1 MRPAGEEEDLSPP
14 DHIQAI
20 AQTAAFHFGTV
31 EQGGSSLYPA
41 LAQRVTSVEVLRI
54 LLSIGPTETMLPDL
68 ERQGRRHLSR

>member
-41 LAQRVTSVEVLRI
+41 LAQRVTSVERWARS
-54 LLSIGPTETMLPDL
+54 LSVRPET
-68 ERQGRRHLSR
+68 S